1 MSRGNITRR
10 GKRSWQLKFDVGFD
24 AKGKRKTRY
33 VTVKGTRQEAQK
45 ELTRLLAQHDA
56 GTLPEPSK
64 VTVAEYMR
72 RWLGEEPKEGEAP
85 PAPPAGLTPKTAERY
100 RELSE
105 GQIIPHLG
113 DILLQKLKPARLVD
127 WHDDLLKSG
136 SRRGKPL
143 APITVGHAHRVL
155 HRALERAMGSEIIS
169 RNVAAVISP
178 PKVRKKEIQI
188 LTADEI
194 ADTLTKLDG
203 HHLYTI
209 AVLDLATGL
218 RRGELLAL
226 RLLVDIDLDAGKV
239 EVRRSL
245 EQTKAG
251 LRFKEPKTEHGR
263 RTLSLPP
270 SAITVLR
277 EHRKQLLEQRLALG
291 LGKPDDTTLVFS
303 EPDGTPMRPN
313 QLSWLWRSA
322 CKARKCRKVSFHAL
336 RHTHVSALI
345 AAGLDVVAVSR
356 RIGHANPTVTLN
368 TYGHLF
374 KKDDSAAVAAIEA
387 ALRTR
392 SER

>member
-10 GKRSWQLKFDVGFD
+10 GTRSWRLKFDVGVD
-24 AKGKRKTRY
+24 AKGKRKVRY
-33 VTVKGTRQEAQK
+33 VTVKGARQDAQK

-64 VTVAEYMR
+64 LTVAEYLR
-72 RWLGEEPKEGEAP
+72 SWLGEEPKEGEVP
-85 PAPPAGLTPKTAERY
+85 PAPPADLSPKTAERY
-100 RELSE
+100 RELAE

-113 DILLQKLKPARLVD
+113 TIQLQKLKPAKVKD
-127 WHDDLLKSG
+127 WHETLLKSG
-136 SRRGKPL
+136 SRKGKPL
-143 APITVGHAHRVL
+143 APQTVGHAHRVL
-155 HRALERAMGSEIIS
+155 HRALERAMESEILS
-169 RNVAAVISP
+169 RNVAGIISP
-178 PKVRKKEIQI
+178 PKVRKKEIEI

-194 ADTLTKLDG
+194 ADTLAKLDG
-203 HHLYTI
+203 HPLYPI
-209 AVLDLATGL
+209 AVVDLATGL

-226 RLLVDIDLDAGKV
+226 RLLVDVDLDAGVV

-245 EQTKAG
+245 EETKAG
-251 LRFKEPKTEHGR
+251 LRFKEPKTEMGR

-270 SAITVLR
+270 SALAVLR
-277 EHRKQLLEQRLALG
+277 EHRKELLKLRLALG
-291 LGKPDDTTLVFS
+291 LGKPDKETLLFS
-303 EPDGTPMRPN
+303 EADGTPTRPN

-322 CKARKCRKVSFHAL
+322 VKARKCRRVSFHAL

-345 AAGLDVVAVSR
+345 AAGLDVVAISR

-387 ALRTR
+387 ALRTGR
-392 SER
+392 ER